1 MYSSHSNNDYR
12 NNYIGD
18 YIIKETIGNG
28 TFSKVKLGI
37 NKYTNEKVAIKL
49 LEKKKITEKKDLE
62 RIFREMSIVKTL
74 NHPNIIKTY
83 EIFNKE
89 KYYYMIMDYCKG
101 GELFDYIVKKR
112 RLNEEE
118 TSFFFYQIVNGLEYI
133 HSKNIVHRDLKPEN
147 LLLTEKNKL
156 KIIDFGLSNYFNI
169 NKDNKKKLLKT
180 PCGSPCYAAPEMVSG
195 NKYNGFKT
203 DIWAIGIVLYAMIVG
218 YLPFEDSDNNILFQ
232 KILDCDIEFPDYLS
246 ELSIDII
253 KKILN
258 VDCDE
263 RYSISDIKKHQFY
276 LNGKKIYERIFGNE
290 EENYNNNKTENTF
303 NRKISA
309 GNIISIKYNNHHTE
323 NNFYDLNIQNKK
335 NVMNTINK
343 NTSLN
348 DGKTIK
354 LKTDFSNYHIN
365 RNNNNFKIK
374 FTSYLSLK
382 NINKGNTK
390 YNNQKQTFQTF
401 KSIIEKDKRQIS
413 EEKNVRN
420 LKLVDYDKLNHNNK
434 IQLKFNDKKHILIK
448 IDSKTKEKITVNNSP
463 TLTNNDF
470 VSQFTNQKMNKLFIN
485 PKFNSGLLPLITQKK
500 KIQFPTLRKNPLQ
513 TDSNTKEL
521 IQVKSTRLKDYK
533 NKNKNKIPFS
543 FHNIR
548 TNNYINVTLKV

>member
-83 EIFNKE
+83 EIFENE
-89 KYYYMIMDYCKG
+89 KYYYIIMDYCKG
-101 GELFDYIVKKR
+101 GELFDYIVKKG

-118 TSFFFYQIVNGLEYI
+118 TSFFFYQIINGLEYI

-147 LLLTEKNKL
+147 LLLTDKNKL
-156 KIIDFGLSNYFNI
+156 KIIDFGLSNYFNL
-169 NKDNKKKLLKT
+169 NKENKTKLLKT

-218 YLPFEDSDNNILFQ
+218 YLPFEDSDNDILFQ
-232 KILDCDIEFPDYLS
+232 KILDCDIEFPEFLN

-258 VDCDE
+258 SNCDE
-263 RYSISDIKKHQFY
+263 RYSISDIKRHQFY
-276 LNGKKIYERIFGNE
+276 LNGKKIYESIFGNDE
-290 EENYNNNKTENTF
+290 QNYNNNNRINTF

-309 GNIISIKYNNHHTE
+309 GNIINIKYNNHYTE
-323 NNFYDLNIQNKK
+323 NNIYDVHNNK

-343 NTSLN
+343 NSSLN
-348 DGKTIK
+348 DGKVIK
-354 LKTDFSNYHIN
+354 LKTELSNFHIN
-365 RNNNNFKIK
+365 RNNNNSKIK
-374 FTSYLSLK
+374 INSQLSVK
-382 NINKGNTK
+382 NINKGNNK
-390 YNNQKQTFQTF
+390 YNNQKRIFQTF
-401 KSIIEKDKRQIS
+401 KSIIDKEKRQIS
-413 EEKNVRN
+413 EEKNIKNIR
-420 LKLVDYDKLNHNNK
+420 LIDYEKLNHNNK
-434 IQLKFNDKKHILIK
+434 IQLKINDKKPILIK
-448 IDSKTKEKITVNNSP
+448 IDNKNKEKFTVNNSP
-463 TLTNNDF
+463 TITNNEVSSQLTNQNI
-470 VSQFTNQKMNKLFIN
+470 NKLFIK
-485 PKFNSGLLPLITQKK
+485 PKFISGLLPLITQEKIIKFPTIK
-500 KIQFPTLRKNPLQ
+500 KIPLK
-513 TDSNTKEL
+513 TDSNRKEI
-521 IQVKSTRLKDYK
+521 IQVKSTRLKEY
-533 NKNKNKIPFS
+533 KNKNKIPFS

-548 TNNYINVTLKV
+548 TNNYINETLKSIK

>member
-28 TFSKVKLGI
+28 TFSIVKLGI

-62 RIFREMSIVKTL
+62 RIFREMSIVKNL

-83 EIFNKE
+83 EIFDNE

-118 TSFFFYQIVNGLEYI
+118 TSFFFYQIINGLEYL

-156 KIIDFGLSNYFNI
+156 KIIDFGLSNYFNL
-169 NKDNKKKLLKT
+169 NKDNKKNLLKT

-218 YLPFEDSDNNILFQ
+218 YLPFEDSDNDILFQ
-232 KILDCDIEFPDYLS
+232 KILDCNIEFPEFLS

-258 VDCDE
+258 VNCDE

-276 LNGKKIYERIFGNE
+276 LNGKKIFESIFGKE
-290 EENYNNNKTENTF
+290 EDNYNNNKNINTF

-309 GNIISIKYNNHHTE
+309 GNIITIKYNNHNTE
-323 NNFYDLNIQNKK
+323 NNFCELNVQKK
-335 NVMNTINK
+335 QNVMNKINK
-343 NTSLN
+343 NSSLN
-348 DGKTIK
+348 DGKNIK

-365 RNNNNFKIK
+365 RNNNNSK
-374 FTSYLSLK
+374 FIFNSHLSVK
-382 NINKGNTK
+382 NINMGNNK
-390 YNNQKQTFQTF
+390 YNNQKLTFHTF
-401 KSIIEKDKRQIS
+401 KSIIEKDKKQIS
-413 EEKNVRN
+413 EEKNIKN
-420 LKLVDYDKLNHNNK
+420 LRLIDYDKLNHNNK
-434 IQLKFNDKKHILIK
+434 IQLKINDKKNILIK
-448 IDSKTKEKITVNNSP
+448 IDSKNKEKITVNNSP

-470 VSQFTNQKMNKLFIN
+470 STQFTNNKINKLFIN
-485 PKFNSGLLPLITQKK
+485 PKFNSGLLPLITQE
-500 KIQFPTLRKNPLQ
+500 KIIKFPTLRKTPLK

-533 NKNKNKIPFS
+533 NKNKIPFS

-548 TNNYINVTLKV
+548 TNNYINVTIKSIK

>member
-28 TFSKVKLGI
+28 TFSIVKLGI

-62 RIFREMSIVKTL
+62 RIFREMSIVKNL

-83 EIFNKE
+83 EIFENE
-89 KYYYMIMDYCKG
+89 KYYYIIMDYCKG
-101 GELFDYIVKKR
+101 GELFDYIVKKG

-118 TSFFFYQIVNGLEYI
+118 TSFFFYQIINGLEYI

-147 LLLTEKNKL
+147 LLLTDKNKL
-156 KIIDFGLSNYFNI
+156 KIIDFGLSNYFNL
-169 NKDNKKKLLKT
+169 NKENKTKLLKT

-218 YLPFEDSDNNILFQ
+218 YLPFEDSDNDILFQ
-232 KILDCDIEFPDYLS
+232 KILDCDIEFPEFLN

-258 VDCDE
+258 SNCDE
-263 RYSISDIKKHQFY
+263 RYSISDIKRHQFY
-276 LNGKKIYERIFGNE
+276 LNGKKIYESIFGNDE
-290 EENYNNNKTENTF
+290 QNYNNNNRINTF

-309 GNIISIKYNNHHTE
+309 GNIINIKYNNHYTE
-323 NNFYDLNIQNKK
+323 NNIYDVHNNK

-343 NTSLN
+343 NSSLN
-348 DGKTIK
+348 DGKVIK
-354 LKTDFSNYHIN
+354 LKTELSNFHIN
-365 RNNNNFKIK
+365 RNNNNSKIK
-374 FTSYLSLK
+374 INSQLSVK
-382 NINKGNTK
+382 NINKGNNK
-390 YNNQKQTFQTF
+390 YNNQKRIFQTF
-401 KSIIEKDKRQIS
+401 KSIIDKEKRQIS
-413 EEKNVRN
+413 EEKNIKNIR
-420 LKLVDYDKLNHNNK
+420 LIDYEKLNHNNK
-434 IQLKFNDKKHILIK
+434 IQLKINDKKPILIK
-448 IDSKTKEKITVNNSP
+448 IDNKNKEKFTVNNSP
-463 TLTNNDF
+463 TITNNEVSSQLTNQNI
-470 VSQFTNQKMNKLFIN
+470 NKLFIK
-485 PKFNSGLLPLITQKK
+485 PKFISGLLPLITQEKIIKFPTIK
-500 KIQFPTLRKNPLQ
+500 KIPLK
-513 TDSNTKEL
+513 TDSNRKEI
-521 IQVKSTRLKDYK
+521 IQVKSTRLKEY
-533 NKNKNKIPFS
+533 KNKNKIPFS

-548 TNNYINVTLKV
+548 TNNYINETLKSIK

>member
-147 LLLTEKNKL
+147 LLLSEKNKL
-156 KIIDFGLSNYFNI
+156 KIIDFGLSNYFNL

-309 GNIISIKYNNHHTE
+309 GNIISIKYNNHHIE

-485 PKFNSGLLPLITQKK
+485 PKFNSGLLPLITQEKI
-500 KIQFPTLRKNPLQ
+500 IQFPTLRKNPLQ

>member
-28 TFSKVKLGI
+28 TFSIVKLGI

-62 RIFREMSIVKTL
+62 RIFREMSIVKNL

-83 EIFNKE
+83 EIFDNE
-89 KYYYMIMDYCKG
+89 KYYYIIMDYCKG
-101 GELFDYIVKKR
+101 GELFDYIVKKG

-118 TSFFFYQIVNGLEYI
+118 TSFFFYQIINGLEYI

-147 LLLTEKNKL
+147 LLLTDKNKL
-156 KIIDFGLSNYFNI
+156 KIIDFGLSNYFNL
-169 NKDNKKKLLKT
+169 NKENKTKLLKT

-218 YLPFEDSDNNILFQ
+218 YLPFEDSDNDILFQ
-232 KILDCDIEFPDYLS
+232 KILDCDIEFPEFLN

-258 VDCDE
+258 SNCDE
-263 RYSISDIKKHQFY
+263 RYSISDIKRHQFY
-276 LNGKKIYERIFGNE
+276 LNGKKIYESIFGNDE
-290 EENYNNNKTENTF
+290 QNYNNNNRINTF

-309 GNIISIKYNNHHTE
+309 GNIINIKYNNHYTE
-323 NNFYDLNIQNKK
+323 NNIYDVHNNK

-343 NTSLN
+343 NSSLN
-348 DGKTIK
+348 DGKVIK
-354 LKTDFSNYHIN
+354 LKTELSNFHIN
-365 RNNNNFKIK
+365 RNNNNSKIK
-374 FTSYLSLK
+374 INSQLSVK
-382 NINKGNTK
+382 NINKGNNK
-390 YNNQKQTFQTF
+390 YNNQKRIFQTF
-401 KSIIEKDKRQIS
+401 KSIIDKEKRQIS
-413 EEKNVRN
+413 EEKNIKNIR
-420 LKLVDYDKLNHNNK
+420 LIDYEKLNHNNK
-434 IQLKFNDKKHILIK
+434 IQLKINDKKPILIK
-448 IDSKTKEKITVNNSP
+448 IDNKNKEKFTVNNSP
-463 TLTNNDF
+463 TITNNEVSSQLTNQNI
-470 VSQFTNQKMNKLFIN
+470 NKLFIK
-485 PKFNSGLLPLITQKK
+485 PKFISGLLPLITQEKIIKFPTIK
-500 KIQFPTLRKNPLQ
+500 KIPLK
-513 TDSNTKEL
+513 TDSNRKEI
-521 IQVKSTRLKDYK
+521 IQVKSTRLKEY
-533 NKNKNKIPFS
+533 KNKNKIPFS

-548 TNNYINVTLKV
+548 TNNYINETLKSIK

>member
-12 NNYIGD
+12 DNYIGD
-18 YIIKETIGNG
+18 YIIKEIIGNG

-62 RIFREMSIVKTL
+62 RIFREMSIVKNL

-83 EIFNKE
+83 EIFENE
-89 KYYYMIMDYCKG
+89 KYYYIIMDYCKG
-101 GELFDYIVKKR
+101 GELFDYIVKKG

-118 TSFFFYQIVNGLEYI
+118 TSFFFYQIINGLEYI

-147 LLLTEKNKL
+147 LLLTDKNKL
-156 KIIDFGLSNYFNI
+156 KIIDFGLSNYFNL
-169 NKDNKKKLLKT
+169 NKENKTKLLKT

-218 YLPFEDSDNNILFQ
+218 YLPFEDSDNDILFQ
-232 KILDCDIEFPDYLS
+232 KILDCDIEFPEFLN

-258 VDCDE
+258 SNCDE
-263 RYSISDIKKHQFY
+263 RYTISDIKRHQFY
-276 LNGKKIYERIFGNE
+276 LNGKKIYESIFGNDE
-290 EENYNNNKTENTF
+290 QNYNNNNRINTF

-309 GNIISIKYNNHHTE
+309 GNIINIKYNNHYTE
-323 NNFYDLNIQNKK
+323 NNIYDVHNNK

-343 NTSLN
+343 NSSLN
-348 DGKTIK
+348 DGKVIK
-354 LKTDFSNYHIN
+354 LKTELSNFHIN
-365 RNNNNFKIK
+365 RNNNNSKIK
-374 FTSYLSLK
+374 INSQLSVK
-382 NINKGNTK
+382 NINKGNNK
-390 YNNQKQTFQTF
+390 YNNQKRIFQTF
-401 KSIIEKDKRQIS
+401 KSIIDKEKRQIS
-413 EEKNVRN
+413 EEKNIKNIR
-420 LKLVDYDKLNHNNK
+420 LIDYEKLNHNNK
-434 IQLKFNDKKHILIK
+434 IQLKINDKKPILIK
-448 IDSKTKEKITVNNSP
+448 IDNKNKEKFTVNNSP
-463 TLTNNDF
+463 TITNNEVSSQLTNQNI
-470 VSQFTNQKMNKLFIN
+470 NKLFIK
-485 PKFNSGLLPLITQKK
+485 PKFISGLLPLITQEKIIKFPTIK
-500 KIQFPTLRKNPLQ
+500 KIPLK
-513 TDSNTKEL
+513 TDSNRKEI
-521 IQVKSTRLKDYK
+521 IQVKSTRLKEY
-533 NKNKNKIPFS
+533 KNKNKIPFS

>member
-12 NNYIGD
+12 DNYIGD
-18 YIIKETIGNG
+18 YIIKEIIGNG

-62 RIFREMSIVKTL
+62 RIFREMSIVKNL

-101 GELFDYIVKKR
+101 GELFDYIVKKG

-118 TSFFFYQIVNGLEYI
+118 TSFFFYQIINGLEYI

-147 LLLTEKNKL
+147 LLLTDKNKL
-156 KIIDFGLSNYFNI
+156 KIIDFGLSNYFNL
-169 NKDNKKKLLKT
+169 NKENKTNLLKT

-218 YLPFEDSDNNILFQ
+218 YLPFEDSDNDILFQ
-232 KILDCDIEFPDYLS
+232 KILDCDIEFPEFLN

-258 VDCDE
+258 SNCDE
-263 RYSISDIKKHQFY
+263 RYSISDIKRHQFY
-276 LNGKKIYERIFGNE
+276 LNGKKIYESIFGNDE
-290 EENYNNNKTENTF
+290 QNYNNNNRINTF

-309 GNIISIKYNNHHTE
+309 GNIINIKYNNHYTE
-323 NNFYDLNIQNKK
+323 NNIYDVHNNK

-343 NTSLN
+343 NSSLN
-348 DGKTIK
+348 DGKVIK
-354 LKTDFSNYHIN
+354 LKTELSNFHIN
-365 RNNNNFKIK
+365 RNNNNSKIK
-374 FTSYLSLK
+374 INSQLSVK
-382 NINKGNTK
+382 NINKGNNK
-390 YNNQKQTFQTF
+390 YNNQKRIFQTF
-401 KSIIEKDKRQIS
+401 KSIIDKEKRQIS
-413 EEKNVRN
+413 EEKNIKNIR
-420 LKLVDYDKLNHNNK
+420 LIDYEKLNHNNK
-434 IQLKFNDKKHILIK
+434 IQLKINDKKPILIK
-448 IDSKTKEKITVNNSP
+448 IDNKNKEKFTVNNSP
-463 TLTNNDF
+463 TITNNEVSSQLTNQNI
-470 VSQFTNQKMNKLFIN
+470 NKLFIK
-485 PKFNSGLLPLITQKK
+485 PKFISGLLPLITQEKIIKFPTIK
-500 KIQFPTLRKNPLQ
+500 KIPLK
-513 TDSNTKEL
+513 TDSNRKEI
-521 IQVKSTRLKDYK
+521 IQVKSTRLKEY
-533 NKNKNKIPFS
+533 KNKNKIPFS

-548 TNNYINVTLKV
+548 TNNYINETLKSIK

>member
-28 TFSKVKLGI
+28 TFSIVKLGI

-62 RIFREMSIVKTL
+62 RIFREMSIVKNL

-83 EIFNKE
+83 EIFENE
-89 KYYYMIMDYCKG
+89 KYYYIIMDYCKG

-118 TSFFFYQIVNGLEYI
+118 TSFFFYQIINGLEYL

-156 KIIDFGLSNYFNI
+156 KIIDFGLSNYFNL
-169 NKDNKKKLLKT
+169 NKENKTKLLKT

-218 YLPFEDSDNNILFQ
+218 YLPFEDSDNDILFQ
-232 KILDCDIEFPDYLS
+232 KILDCNIEFPEFLS

-258 VDCDE
+258 VNCDE

-276 LNGKKIYERIFGNE
+276 LNGKKIYESIFGNDE
-290 EENYNNNKTENTF
+290 QYYNNNNRINTF

-309 GNIISIKYNNHHTE
+309 GNIINIKYNNHYTE
-323 NNFYDLNIQNKK
+323 NNIYDVHNNK

-343 NTSLN
+343 NSSLN
-348 DGKTIK
+348 DGKVIK
-354 LKTDFSNYHIN
+354 LKTELSNFHIN
-365 RNNNNFKIK
+365 RNNNNSKIK
-374 FTSYLSLK
+374 INSQLSVK
-382 NINKGNTK
+382 NINKGNNK
-390 YNNQKQTFQTF
+390 YNNQKRIFQTF
-401 KSIIEKDKRQIS
+401 KSIIDKEKRQIS
-413 EEKNVRN
+413 EEKNIKNIR
-420 LKLVDYDKLNHNNK
+420 LIDYEKLNHNNK
-434 IQLKFNDKKHILIK
+434 IQLKINDKKPILIK
-448 IDSKTKEKITVNNSP
+448 IDNKNKEKFTVNNSP
-463 TLTNNDF
+463 TITNNEVSSQLTNQNI
-470 VSQFTNQKMNKLFIN
+470 NKLFIK
-485 PKFNSGLLPLITQKK
+485 PKFISGLLPLITQEKIIKFPTIK
-500 KIQFPTLRKNPLQ
+500 KIPLK
-513 TDSNTKEL
+513 TDSNRKEI
-521 IQVKSTRLKDYK
+521 IQVKSTRLKEY
-533 NKNKNKIPFS
+533 KNKNKIPFS

-548 TNNYINVTLKV
+548 TNNYINETLKSIK